1 MKEMPKKKRAKR
13 ANETL
18 DAFDKEFLITQLEKT
33 LPQIATE
40 ISDLLE
46 RPVPRITKRDRKEI
60 SNDII
65 RALDISMP
73 QLMTLEK
80 ISEDPQQVD
89 QGYRI
94 VEGIIRTQLRH
105 AKIRLLPNE
114 DAFDCFLRKS
124 ASLLRSHYR
133 LRRRKQFRTVRGGIT
148 ELLRAAVVVPQG
160 MKKTKELIEAFS
172 RKHLKEYMRFA
183 NTLDARLNSR
193 RNVNLIRMTPGNIAW
208 LTDLYRD
215 TAAAFEKRLRLLVGL
230 NYIACGDMKP
240 YDELRGRGY
249 GELLQVVSSPQNP
262 LLHFLIGAVDR
273 QVRNAMMHG
282 SVSSSFSKGVISF
295 VDYAPRKKKET
306 EIIWPMNE
314 FLKRTE
320 KLVLTTI
327 AAMYLENEFNY
338 LHLYCTVAALRHLR
352 THPK

>member
-1 MKEMPKKKRAKR
+1 MKKNKAT
-13 ANETL
+13 ETL
-18 DAFDKEFLITQLEKT
+18 DSFDKDAFKVEFDKA
-33 LPQIATE
+33 LPQIITTV
-40 ISDLLE
+40 SDLLE

-65 RALDISMP
+65 RVLDISMP

-80 ISEDPQQVD
+80 ISGDPQQVD

-94 VEGIIRTQLRH
+94 LEGIIRTQLRQ
-105 AKIRLLPNE
+105 AKVRLLPNE

-133 LRRRKQFRTVRGGIT
+133 LKRRKQFRTVREGIK

-160 MKKTKELIEAFS
+160 MKKTEELIEAFS
-172 RKHLKEYMRFA
+172 RKHLKEYVRFA
-183 NTLDARLNSR
+183 NTLDTRLNSR
-193 RNVNLIRMTPGNIAW
+193 RNVNVIRMTPGNIAW

-230 NYIACGDMKP
+230 NFIALGDMKA

-249 GELLQVVSSPQNP
+249 GELLQIVSSPQNP

-282 SVSSSFSKGVISF
+282 SVSSSISKGVISF

-306 EIIWPMNE
+306 EIIWTMNE

-320 KLVLTTI
+320 KLVLTAI

-338 LHLYCTVAALRHLR
+338 LHLYCTVAAFRHLR
-352 THPK
+352 SQAA